1 MRFGGTPSRRQ
12 GFILLYGCGITLLA
26 CFLFIYRPHLFSL
39 AGHKVYDSMVRSLP
53 QYGERPDPVVID
65 LDERSLAEFGQW
77 PWPRYRVAQLLD
89 KLNRLNPR
97 AVGLDILFAEPDR
110 TSLHVLQ
117 RELHRDFGV
126 SLNGAG
132 LPEQLTN
139 NDIAL

>member
-89 KLNRLNPR
+89 PGYPLCR
-97 AVGLDILFAEPDR
+97 AR
-110 TSLHVLQ
+110 Q
-117 RELHRDFGV
+117 
-126 SLNGAG
+126 
-132 LPEQLTN
+132 
-139 NDIAL
+139 DIAARPATGTAP